1 MTIMPNNDALIAA
14 SSNVLSSAGN
24 SIATSNLN
32 KRNRKFAK
40 EMYGIQRQD
49 ALSDWERQNAYNSPA
64 AQMERFKEAGLNPNL
79 IYGQQ
84 NTAGS
89 VSPTDFKNP
98 QTDVPRWGDMANGIM
113 QYMDSMYNFE
123 MKQAQTDNLKAQN
136 AVILQEAA
144 LKAAQIESTYAGVDY
159 TKVGTD
165 RRRLDLGI
173 ESELRQT
180 SVDARKEM
188 LRQMQTITDV
198 TSRRDVRE
206 ALMNSSNLKEASE
219 RIKSMVQTRAQ
230 QRVQMAHSQA
240 DRDRILSE
248 TDRIKKQIE
257 LMTQDGIIKDLDVY
271 LSKANIRPNDPVW
284 YRSIGLIIDGII
296 KGIDAL
302 PPLTPP
308 WLH

>member
-1 MTIMPNNDALIAA
+1 MPNNDALIAA

-144 LKAAQIESTYAGVDY
+144 LKAAQIESTYAGTDY
-159 TKVGTD
+159 TRVGTD

-173 ESELRQT
+173 ETELRET

-240 DRDRILSE
+240 DRERILSE
-248 TDRIKKQIE
+248 TDRIKKQID